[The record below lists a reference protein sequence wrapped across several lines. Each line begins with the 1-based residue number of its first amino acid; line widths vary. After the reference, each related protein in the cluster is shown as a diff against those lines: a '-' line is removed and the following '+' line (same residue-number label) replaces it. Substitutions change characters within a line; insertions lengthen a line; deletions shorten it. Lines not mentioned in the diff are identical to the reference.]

1 MFHDIHT
8 ISYWGEELF
17 IDYKEIFNELV
28 GLPHTRGHGHTIPV
42 KKRAQP
48 INLKPY
54 MYSIWYKDMVEKMVF
69 EMLELDIIQPSNNT
83 FAFPMVLVKKKDG
96 L

>member
-1 MFHDIHT
+1 
-8 ISYWGEELF
+8 
-17 IDYKEIFNELV
+17 
-28 GLPHTRGHGHTIPV
+28 
-42 KKRAQP
+42 
-48 INLKPY
+48 
-54 MYSIWYKDMVEKMVF
+54 MYSIWYKDMVKKMVF